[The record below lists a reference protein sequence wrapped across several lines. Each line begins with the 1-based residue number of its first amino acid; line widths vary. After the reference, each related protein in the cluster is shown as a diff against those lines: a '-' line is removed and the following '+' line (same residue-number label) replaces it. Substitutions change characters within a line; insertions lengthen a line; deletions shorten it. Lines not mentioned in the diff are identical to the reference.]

1 LQVDFPKTYLYLKR
15 FGPVLSKRPGYIKY
29 INKEPFYSLYDIKA
43 YTFTPYKV
51 VWREQASFLTAAVVE
66 LRDGKTIIPDHKLM
80 LTAFAEKEN
89 AYFVSALLNSSV
101 AQLVVVSYAVTIQM
115 DTHVLEN
122 IRIPKFDPTNK
133 VHQEL
138 AGLSQ
143 NAHYATE
150 IGDEVGVKELEQR
163 IDELA
168 AQIWGL
174 TTEELAEIKSSLE
187 EMA

>member
-1 LQVDFPKTYLYLKR
+1 LVACKSLPEAHYICALMNSRIVNFSLQSYSMKGGKS
-15 FGPVLSKRPGYIKY
+15 FGDP
-29 INKEPFYSLYDIKA
+29 
-43 YTFTPYKV
+43 
-51 VWREQASFLTAAVVE
+51 
-66 LRDGKTIIPDHKLM
+66 
-80 LTAFAEKEN
+80 
-89 AYFVSALLNSSV
+89 
-101 AQLVVVSYAVTIQM
+101 
-115 DTHVLEN
+115 HVLQN

-143 NAHYATE
+143 NAHYAVT

-163 IDELA
+163 IDELT

-174 TTEELAEIKSSLE
+174 TDQELAEIKSSLE